1 MPTKD
6 PRIDA
11 YIEKSKPFAKP
22 ILKKLRTIVHQ
33 ACPGVEENIKW
44 GMPAFEYKG
53 PFCGMAAFKEHCVF
67 GFWKASLLKS
77 AEGTLQTKDRTAMGN
92 MGRLTTVKEL
102 PSAKALATLVKE
114 AAKLNESGVKVKRA
128 VREKSPIKT
137 PAYFTAALRK
147 NKKALATWE
156 AFSPSCK
163 REYLE
168 WVTEAKQE
176 ATRDRRLATTVE
188 WLAQGKQRNWKYQ
201 K

>member
-1 MPTKD
+1 
-6 PRIDA
+6 
-11 YIEKSKPFAKP
+11 
-22 ILKKLRTIVHQ
+22 
-33 ACPGVEENIKW
+33 
-44 GMPAFEYKG
+44 MPAFEYKG

-92 MGRLTTVKEL
+92 MGRLASVKEL
-102 PSAKALATLVKE
+102 PSTKALATLVKE
-114 AAKLNESGVKVKRA
+114 AAKLNDAGVKVTRA
-128 VREKSPIKT
+128 VRERVAVKP
-137 PAYFTAALRK
+137 PAYFMTALRK

-156 AFSPSCK
+156 KFPPSCR
-163 REYLE
+163 REYVE

-176 ATRDRRLATTVE
+176 ATRARRLATTIE